1 MCASVKIKSMKTKV
15 ILVQSDC
22 DPIFNQTF
30 NFVGNYLF
38 VIIKSFF
45 NKITKI
51 NSNKIISTIIKRIF
65 QILFFLYSLLNL
77 NCISIFIYKFRSLL
91 L

>member
-15 ILVQSDC
+15 IAVESDC

-38 VIIKSFF
+38 VLSKFIFFTIITSFY

-51 NSNKIISTIIKRIF
+51 NSNKIILRIIKRIF
-65 QILFFLYSLLNL
+65 QILFFLYSVV
-77 NCISIFIYKFRSLL
+77 
-91 L
+91 